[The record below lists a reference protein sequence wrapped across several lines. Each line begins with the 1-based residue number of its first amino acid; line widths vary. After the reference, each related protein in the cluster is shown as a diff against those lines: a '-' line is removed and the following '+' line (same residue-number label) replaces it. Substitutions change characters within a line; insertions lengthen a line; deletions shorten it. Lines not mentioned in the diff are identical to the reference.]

1 MRSFILAAAA
11 TLAAGA
17 AIGAQESVQN
27 FSSLTSYAV
36 SIPTGDTRGFITSP
50 SWLGLSWEGVWA
62 VGRNAGAGMAFSV
75 HDFNHDSFGTVNYE
89 WGASTGQHQRTLLV
103 TTAMATGRYYP
114 MAPLTLRPYV
124 GLGAGIVYSEESYR
138 LGISQVDRSAVHLAL
153 APEAGWQF
161 PLVSSVDGVV
171 SLRYTIPA
179 VTGDYVGGS
188 RSYPFATVSFGIVER

>member
-11 TLAAGA
+11 SLAVSTSTL
-17 AIGAQESVQN
+17 AQESIQN
-27 FSSLTSYAV
+27 FSSLTSYAL
-36 SIPTGDTRGFITSP
+36 SFPTGDTRGFITTP
-50 SWLGLSWEGVWA
+50 SWLGLSWEGLWA
-62 VGRNAGAGMAFSV
+62 VGRSAAAGMAFSV
-75 HDFNHDSFGTVNYE
+75 HDFNHDSFGTDNFE

-114 MAPLTLRPYV
+114 KAPLTLRPYV
-124 GLGAGIVYSEESYR
+124 GLGAGVVYSEESYR
-138 LGISQVDRSAVHLAL
+138 LGISQVDRSAVHIAL

-179 VTGDYVGGS
+179 VTGDYVGGA
-188 RSYPFATVSFGIVER
+188 RSYPFATLSFGIVER

>member
-1 MRSFILAAAA
+1 MRPFILAAAA
-11 TLAAGA
+11 SIAVSAAT
-17 AIGAQESVQN
+17 GAQERVQN
-27 FSSLTSYAV
+27 FSSLTSYAM
-36 SIPTGDTRGFITSP
+36 SFPTGDTRGFITSP
-50 SWLGLSWEGVWA
+50 SWLGLSWEGMWA
-62 VGRNAGAGMAFSV
+62 VGRGAAAGMAFSV
-75 HDFNHDSFGTVNYE
+75 HDFNHDSFGTVDYE

-103 TTAMATGRYYP
+103 TTAMATGRWYP
-114 MAPLTLRPYV
+114 TAPRALRLHV

-161 PLVSSVDGVV
+161 PLVSSVDGLV
-171 SLRYTIPA
+171 SLRYTLPA